1 MAEFTEF
8 EDVRKGESITEP
20 SVEGEQPA
28 RVRMPRAGEFIGV
41 VVQLLGANRMEV
53 RCTDGKTRNARVPG
67 RFKRSMWLRRGNA
80 VIVQPWP
87 DDNSK
92 ADIVFHFSPSAAS
105 HIRKK
110 GLLSFVDEK
119 F

>member
-1 MAEFTEF
+1 MAEFEEF
-8 EDVRKGESITEP
+8 IDTRTSGQSEQAP
-20 SVEGEQPA
+20 EGEQPA
-28 RVRMPRAGEFIGV
+28 RVRAPRPGEFIGV

-53 RCTDGKTRNARVPG
+53 RCSDGKTRNSRVPG

-92 ADIVFHFSPSAAS
+92 ADIVFQYNPSAANQL
-105 HIRKK
+105 RKK
-110 GLLSFVDEK
+110 GMLAFMNGQL
-119 F
+119 